1 MMKKTLIITEK
12 PSVARDI
19 AGALGKFENKKDYL
33 ENDKYVV
40 TWALGHLVTLFE
52 PEDYDKKLKF
62 WTLQELPIIPEEFKF
77 KPIKETK
84 KRFNAVK
91 KLINRKDVETIVNA
105 CDAGREG
112 ELIFRNILRLIPPKG
127 KEIKRLWLSAMTKE
141 EIIKAFKGLY
151 PAEKFDLLG
160 ESATARMESDWLV
173 GINATRAFTRRWGT
187 ILSVGR
193 VQTPTL
199 NIICSREKEIKA
211 FKKEKYYEL
220 KGKFSNGEEYEGI
233 YTDKK
238 GNTRIKSEKEAKSL
252 KDKTEGKEGLVK
264 DVKKALSKK
273 AHPLLYDLTEL
284 QRDAN
289 RRFGYSAKK
298 TLSIAQKL
306 YEQRKLITYPRTDSR
321 FLPKALVPEL
331 PKILK
336 GVSVKPYDKFTKEIL
351 ASPLKLDKRTIND
364 KGVSD
369 HYAIIPTGKTEQM
382 SGLSGEEANV
392 FDLIVRRFLSVFYPS
407 AIIEKL
413 SFNTIVEG
421 ETFKSSFS
429 RIKEPGWMKVYG
441 ATEKPS
447 LMEIKNGAKSV
458 LKKAVIEEK
467 ETQPP
472 PRFTDATILTAM
484 ETAGKLVE
492 DEELREAMKERGL
505 GTPATR
511 AAIIERL
518 LEVGYIERE
527 GKSLVPLD
535 KGMRLIDLASEVGT
549 EEVLSPALTGEWEKK
564 LRDIE
569 KGNLEPEKFMEE
581 IKRLTVSIVEKVKNY
596 KGNYSV
602 NRGSGEPVGKCPKC
616 GGNVLESPRA
626 FVCENKEKGTCDFI
640 IWKKFSNKTLTREMA
655 EKLLKG
661 EKVHLTGIRAKSGR
675 YFDANILL
683 KDGELAFDFPD
694 AKTDVAVSD
703 EPVGKCPKCGGNVIE
718 GKETFFCENRDKGC
732 TFYIK
737 KTMGNKEI
745 TREIAAELLKNGKTE
760 FMDDFVSKR
769 GRNFTARLYVSD
781 NGVVKFEFRKK
792 TAEKKTAKTKK
803 KAAAKKKSAT
813 KKKTPAKKAK
823 KKTKAKK

>member
-19 AGALGKFENKKDYL
+19 ANALGKFENKKDYL

-40 TWALGHLVTLFE
+40 TWALGHLVTLYE

-62 WTLQELPIIPEEFKF
+62 WTLQTLPIIPEEFKF
-77 KPIKETK
+77 KPVKETK
-84 KRFNAVK
+84 KRFSAVK
-91 KLINRKDVETIVNA
+91 KLINRKDVGTIVNA

-112 ELIFRNILRLIPPKG
+112 ELIFRNILRLIPPKD

-141 EIIKAFKGLY
+141 EITKAFRRLY
-151 PAEKFDLLG
+151 PSEKFDLLG

-187 ILSVGR
+187 ILSIGR

-199 NIICSREKEIKA
+199 NIICSRENEIRS

-238 GNTRIKSEKEAKSL
+238 GNTRINKKEEAEKIEKE
-252 KDKTEGKEGLVK
+252 TEGKEGIVGKVK
-264 DVKKALSKK
+264 NSTVKK

-289 RRFGYSAKK
+289 RRFGYSAKR

-321 FLPKALVPEL
+321 FLPKALLKEIPGILRSVSFGPFAPFVKEL
-331 PKILK
+331 LQK
-336 GVSVKPYDKFTKEIL
+336 GVKPD
-351 ASPLKLDKRTIND
+351 RRVIND

-369 HYAIIPTGKTEQM
+369 HFAIIPTGKTDALRSLTE
-382 SGLSGEEANV
+382 EEAKV
-392 FDLIVRRFLSVFYPS
+392 FDLVVRRFISVFYP
-407 AIIEKL
+407 AAVFEKL
-413 SFNTIVEG
+413 SF
-421 ETFKSSFS
+421 ETVVNGYAFKSAFS
-429 RIKEPGWMKVYG
+429 RLKEAGWMKLYG
-441 ATEKPS
+441 AEEKPE
-447 LMEIKNGAKSV
+447 LMRITNGTKTL
-458 LKKAVIEEK
+458 LKKVTIEEK

-492 DEELREAMKERGL
+492 EEELREAMKERGL

-518 LEVGYIERE
+518 IEVGYIERN
-527 GKSLVPLD
+527 GKTLVTLD
-535 KGMRLIDLASEVGT
+535 KGMRLIGLASEVGT
-549 EEVLSPALTGEWEKK
+549 DEILSPALTGEWEKK

-569 KGNLEPEKFMEE
+569 KGLLNSKKFMEE
-581 IKRLTVSIVEKVKNY
+581 IKELTVSIVKKVKTY
-596 KGNYSV
+596 EGDYSV
-602 NRGSGEPVGKCPKC
+602 NSGDKTPVGKCPKCGGNIYETAKAFTCENVKKGTCDFVIWKKFSNKTLSREAAEKLLKGEKVHLSKIRAKSGRYFDADILLKDDKLVFDFPDAKTDMRVSEEPVGKCPKC
-616 GGNVLESPRA
+616 GGNV
-626 FVCENKEKGTCDFI
+626 
-640 IWKKFSNKTLTREMA
+640 
-655 EKLLKG
+655 
-661 EKVHLTGIRAKSGR
+661 
-675 YFDANILL
+675 Y
-683 KDGELAFDFPD
+683 
-694 AKTDVAVSD
+694 
-703 EPVGKCPKCGGNVIE
+703 E

-745 TREIAAELLKNGKTE
+745 TREIASELLKKKETE

-769 GRNFTARLYVSD
+769 GRNFTAKLYID
-781 NGVVKFEFRKK
+781 KNGTVKFEFQKIRR
-792 TAEKKTAKTKK
+792 
-803 KAAAKKKSAT
+803 
-813 KKKTPAKKAK
+813 
-823 KKTKAKK
+823 